1 MKTINFINLLIISFI
16 CLFFLGCSSTQIVD
30 ISKDEQL
37 DDLLDNIGQVEL
49 KINANEEVK
58 QLIIKS
64 IVSLDSDITINF
76 VDIVNNGV
84 LPISNN
90 FLNQEFSYF
99 CKSANVYLKEVTE
112 QYLFDFQKNDE
123 VFIFYS
129 ERFKYQAETIKNSY
143 PGVRIFKLEGNYDDL
158 VKRVF
163 ELSGSNNRGDL
174 INRLVQEEDIGF
186 VPRPREDF
194 EKIYIIADYDQ
205 SKNFIPSLRFNY
217 ILDKEIYLSSQS
229 VTRVDD
235 RKKLLDFS
243 EVILTVPNSFLREDE
258 SMNLD
263 ELSKLSFLQDLILI
277 SAIKKN
283 NGASQIIAGQFANI
297 RFSQNTCSD
306 MQTNLVQVNNLG
318 GFIQL

>member
-1 MKTINFINLLIISFI
+1 MKTVNFNDLLIISFI
-16 CLFFLGCSSTQIVD
+16 CFFFLGCSSTQLVD

-37 DDLLDNIGQVEL
+37 NDLLDNIGQVEL
-49 KINANEEVK
+49 EINANEEVK

-64 IVSLDSDITINF
+64 IVSLDSDIKINF
-76 VDIVNNGV
+76 VDSFDNGV

-90 FLNQEFSYF
+90 FLNQDFTYF
-99 CKSANVYLKEVTE
+99 CKPANVYLEKVTE

-123 VFIFYS
+123 VFVFYN
-129 ERFKYQAETIKNSY
+129 ERFKSQAEAIKNSY
-143 PGVRIFKLEGNYDDL
+143 LGVSIFKLEGDYDDL
-158 VKRVF
+158 VKSVF
-163 ELSGSNNRGDL
+163 ELSGSNSRGDL
-174 INRLVQEEDIGF
+174 INRLVQEEEIGF

-217 ILDKEIYLSSQS
+217 ILDREIYVSSQS
-229 VTRVDD
+229 VTRIED

-243 EVILTVPNSFLREDE
+243 EVILTVPNSFLKEDE
-258 SMNLD
+258 SLNLN

-283 NGASQIIAGQFANI
+283 NGNSQIIAGQFGNI
-297 RFSQNTCSD
+297 RYSQNTCSD
-306 MQTNLVQVNNLG
+306 MQTNLVQIDNQG
-318 GFIQL
+318 GFNQL

>member
-1 MKTINFINLLIISFI
+1 MKTVNFNNLLIISFI
-16 CLFFLGCSSTQIVD
+16 CFFFLGCSSTQLVD
-30 ISKDEQL
+30 ISKDDQL

-49 KINANEEVK
+49 KISANEDVK
-58 QLIIKS
+58 ELIIKS
-64 IVSLDSDITINF
+64 IVSFDSDIRINF
-76 VDIVNNGV
+76 VDKIDNEVI
-84 LPISNN
+84 LISNN
-90 FLNQEFSYF
+90 FLNQKFAYF
-99 CKSANVYLKEVTE
+99 CKTANDYLEEVTE

-123 VFIFYS
+123 IFIFYS
-129 ERFKYQAETIKNSY
+129 ERFKSRAETIKNSY
-143 PGVRIFKLEGNYDDL
+143 PGVRIFKLEGDYDDL

-163 ELSGSNNRGDL
+163 ELAGSNSRGDL
-174 INRLVQEEDIGF
+174 INRLVQEEDISF

-217 ILDKEIYLSSQS
+217 ILAKEIYASSQL
-229 VTRVDD
+229 VTRIED

-243 EVILTVPNSFLREDE
+243 KVILTVPNSFLKEDE
-258 SMNLD
+258 SLNLD

-283 NGASQIIAGQFANI
+283 NGNSQIIAGQFANI

-306 MQTNLVQVNNLG
+306 MQTNLVTIDNLG
-318 GFIQL
+318 FRLL

>member
-1 MKTINFINLLIISFI
+1 MKTINFNNLPIISFI
-16 CLFFLGCSSTQIVD
+16 CFFFLGCSSTQLVD
-30 ISKDEQL
+30 ISKDDRL
-37 DDLLDNIGQVEL
+37 DDLIDSIGQVEL
-49 KINANEEVK
+49 KISSNEEVK

-64 IVSLDSDITINF
+64 IVSLDSGIRINF
-76 VDIVNNGV
+76 VDKIDNDV

-99 CKSANVYLKEVTE
+99 CKTANDYLEEVTE

-129 ERFKYQAETIKNSY
+129 ERFQSRAEIIENSY
-143 PGVRIFKLEGNYDDL
+143 PGVRIFKLEGDYDDL

-163 ELSGSNNRGDL
+163 ELSGSNTRGDL

-186 VPRPREDF
+186 VPRPRNDF

-217 ILDKEIYLSSQS
+217 ILGKEIFVSSQS
-229 VTRVDD
+229 VTRIED

-243 EVILTVPNSFLREDE
+243 KVILTVPNSFLKEDE
-258 SMNLD
+258 SLNLD

-283 NGASQIIAGQFANI
+283 NGNSQIIAGQFANI

-306 MQTNLVQVNNLG
+306 MQTSLVTIDNLG
-318 GFIQL
+318 FSQL

>member
-1 MKTINFINLLIISFI
+1 MKTVNFNNLLIISFI
-16 CLFFLGCSSTQIVD
+16 CFFFLGCSSTQLVD

-37 DDLLDNIGQVEL
+37 NDLLDNIGQVEL

-64 IVSLDSDITINF
+64 IVSLDSDIKINF
-76 VDIVNNGV
+76 VDGIDSGV
-84 LPISNN
+84 LLISNN
-90 FLNQEFSYF
+90 FLNQDFAYF
-99 CKSANVYLKEVTE
+99 CKPANVYLEEVTE
-112 QYLFDFQKNDE
+112 QYLFNFQKNNE

-129 ERFKYQAETIKNSY
+129 ERFKYQAESIKNIY
-143 PGVRIFKLEGNYDDL
+143 PGVRIFKLEGDYDDL
-158 VKRVF
+158 IKRVF
-163 ELSGSNNRGDL
+163 ELSGSNSRGDL

-217 ILDKEIYLSSQS
+217 ILGKEIYVSSQS
-229 VTRVDD
+229 VTRIED

-243 EVILTVPNSFLREDE
+243 EVILSVPNSFLKEDE
-258 SMNLD
+258 SLNLD

-283 NGASQIIAGQFANI
+283 NGNSQIIAGQFANI

-306 MQTNLVQVNNLG
+306 MQTNLVKIDNLG
-318 GFIQL
+318 FSQL

>member
-1 MKTINFINLLIISFI
+1 MKTVNFNDLLIISFI
-16 CLFFLGCSSTQIVD
+16 FFFFLGCSSTQLVD

-37 DDLLDNIGQVEL
+37 NDLLDNIGQVEL
-49 KINANEEVK
+49 RINANEEVK

-64 IVSLDSDITINF
+64 IVSLDSDIKINF
-76 VDIVNNGV
+76 VDTIDNGV

-90 FLNQEFSYF
+90 FLNQEFTYF
-99 CKSANVYLKEVTE
+99 CKPANVYLEEVTE

-129 ERFKYQAETIKNSY
+129 ERFKYQAEAIKNNY
-143 PGVRIFKLEGNYDDL
+143 PGVRIFKLEGDYDDL
-158 VKRVF
+158 IKRVF
-163 ELSGSNNRGDL
+163 ELSGSNRRGDL

-217 ILDKEIYLSSQS
+217 ILGKEIYVSSQS
-229 VTRVDD
+229 VTRIED

-243 EVILTVPNSFLREDE
+243 EVILAVPNSFLKENE
-258 SMNLD
+258 SLNLD

-283 NGASQIIAGQFANI
+283 NGNSQIIAGQFANI

-306 MQTNLVQVNNLG
+306 MQTNLVKIDSLG
-318 GFIQL
+318 FSQL

>member
-1 MKTINFINLLIISFI
+1 MKTLNFNNLPIISLI
-16 CLFFLGCSSTQIVD
+16 CFFFLGCSSTQLVD

-37 DDLLDNIGQVEL
+37 NDLLDNIGQVEL
-49 KINANEEVK
+49 EINANEEVK

-64 IVSLDSDITINF
+64 IVSLDSDIKINF
-76 VDIVNNGV
+76 VDSFDNGV

-90 FLNQEFSYF
+90 FLNQEFTYF
-99 CKSANVYLKEVTE
+99 CKPANVYLEKVTE

-123 VFIFYS
+123 VFVFYN
-129 ERFKYQAETIKNSY
+129 ERFKSQAETIKNSY
-143 PGVRIFKLEGNYDDL
+143 PGVSTFKLEGDYDDL
-158 VKRVF
+158 VKSVF
-163 ELSGSNNRGDL
+163 ELSGSNSRGDL

-194 EKIYIIADYDQ
+194 DKIYIIADYDQ

-217 ILDKEIYLSSQS
+217 ILGKEIYVSSQS
-229 VTRVDD
+229 VTRIED

-243 EVILTVPNSFLREDE
+243 EVILAVPNSFLKENE
-258 SMNLD
+258 LLNLD

-283 NGASQIIAGQFANI
+283 NGNSQIIAGQFGNI
-297 RFSQNTCSD
+297 RYSQNTCSD
-306 MQTNLVQVNNLG
+306 MQTNLVQIDNQG
-318 GFIQL
+318 GFNQL